1 MSLVLLGAVY
11 FTFTISVVLSCH
23 GLYLISLLYN
33 IIILLD
39 KKGRGKLKWNSTQYQ
54 VNSIE
59 IHNRNMDGYV

>member
-11 FTFTISVVLSCH
+11 FTFTISVVLSGH

-39 KKGRGKLKWNSTQYQ
+39 KKRKRKTEMKLYTIS
-54 VNSIE
+54 S
-59 IHNRNMDGYV
+59 